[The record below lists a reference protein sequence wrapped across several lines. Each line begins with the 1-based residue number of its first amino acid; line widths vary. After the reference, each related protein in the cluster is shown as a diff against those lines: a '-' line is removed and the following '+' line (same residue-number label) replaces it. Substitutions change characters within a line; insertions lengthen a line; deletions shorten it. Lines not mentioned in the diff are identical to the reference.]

1 MEVPQIVVDTDSDVD
16 TETHADVI
24 RENTYRQ
31 EQISV
36 AQNGNTQHTQRK
48 LSRGNLSRYE
58 RNSKSL
64 PDVRRPNALQRVRE
78 KLKDKGSKHFDN
90 GLSTNLHTSNR
101 KLSHL
106 RTDGHTSP
114 LPQNTLGSLIKRRL
128 SYDPTRTGVPEVS
141 SLGVHARPRRMS
153 TMETDAGASADFMSL
168 VTSRR
173 PSARLRSARRTPVCI
188 HFTWKFSHM

>member
-1 MEVPQIVVDTDSDVD
+1 MEVPQIVVGTDSDVD

-36 AQNGNTQHTQRK
+36 AQNGSTQHSQGK
-48 LSRGNLSRYE
+48 VSRGNLSRYE

-64 PDVRRPNALQRVRE
+64 PDVRRPNVLQRVRE
-78 KLKDKGSKHFDN
+78 KVKDKGSKHFDN
-90 GLSTNLHTSNR
+90 GLSTNLHNR

-114 LPQNTLGSLIKRRL
+114 LPQNTLGSLKKRRL
-128 SYDPTRTGVPEVS
+128 SYDPTMTGVPEVS
-141 SLGVHARPRRMS
+141 SLGVHARSRRMS